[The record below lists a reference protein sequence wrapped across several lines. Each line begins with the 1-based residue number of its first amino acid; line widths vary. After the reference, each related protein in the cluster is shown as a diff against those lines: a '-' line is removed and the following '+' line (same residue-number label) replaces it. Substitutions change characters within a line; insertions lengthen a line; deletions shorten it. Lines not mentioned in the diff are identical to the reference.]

1 VRQVACQ
8 VKPSNQLIYNNVSS
22 SSASTK

>member
-1 VRQVACQ
+1 VRQLMRQ
-8 VKPSNQLIYNNVSS
+8 LKPCNQLIYNNVLS